1 MTTISA
7 IVPTF
12 QRAGLLVE
20 ALRSL
25 FAQDRP
31 VHEIVVWDD
40 GSTDDTGA
48 AVEGLKAEA
57 PVPLRYFRAENAG
70 KSRAL
75 NRAMA
80 ETTGEAIWICD
91 DDDRCRPGAARLLA
105 AALETAPVAGGS
117 YRRFGLDQE
126 TGAAVD
132 ADPGYW
138 PDLAE
143 GSMLRHLLEDIFI
156 FQNATLATRQAYDRV
171 GPFREDLPRSIDYDM
186 IVRLAARFPVAFVDA
201 VLFDQRKH
209 DGARGAQAARHAAR
223 DSETVWLANDQAVFL
238 GFRETL
244 PLGLYEAMFETAE
257 PALASRAALIQR
269 GAVHARRGL
278 WALALE
284 DIEAA
289 AAMTDAGPLSR
300 V

>member
-1 MTTISA
+1 EASIAMA
-7 IVPTF
+7 A
-12 QRAGLLVE
+12 RELAAGRLGSGALIAQLSELLLVE

-209 DGARGAQAARHAAR
+209 DGARGPAAALHAAR
-223 DSETVWLANDQAVFL
+223 EMDQVWRLADQAVFQA
-238 GFRETL
+238 FYDDL
-244 PLGLYEAMFETAE
+244 PLSLYEALFDGETALV
-257 PALASRAALIQR
+257 ARAARLQR
-269 GAVHARRGL
+269 
-278 WALALE
+278 
-284 DIEAA
+284 
-289 AAMTDAGPLSR
+289 
-300 V
+300 